1 MARSLTTQDISWFL
15 DLEEKGQLDLN
26 PPYQR
31 KSVWSPRDRRYFI
44 DTILNNYPA
53 PPIFLHKSLNDNG
66 RATYHVVDGKQRL
79 QTIIDFSK
87 NLIRIP
93 DDFSDVNLQ
102 RKRWNDLE
110 RGTRERFW
118 NYVLIVEMLPDT
130 GDAALKNTF
139 ERINRNSR
147 KLTEQEMRHAR
158 YEGWL
163 ITLAEAEAEKQ
174 EWKDFGVVT
183 TARAKRMADV
193 QFISELLYVLLK
205 RKITGFDQDQLNE
218 FYAEYED
225 TSEIPDFVEDDFRA
239 GLEKV
244 KAHFKAVLL
253 ANPGLKDL
261 LKVQSH
267 FYTLW
272 SYFVLQ
278 KARLLADADFVPR
291 YADFMAQVALS
302 ITDELPAA
310 QGDDANAIRQLI
322 VDYAVNARGATTDLA
337 PRTKRLRSLTG
348 FIHGLEAIAENDG
361 PLPATNP
368 PAEAG
373 QEVAAPEAV
382 ANENH

>member
-26 PPYQR
+26 APYQR

-44 DTILNNYPA
+44 DTILNNYAA
-53 PPIFLHKSLNDNG
+53 PPVFLHKSLNDNG

-130 GDAALKNTF
+130 GDAVLKNTF

-158 YEGWL
+158 YDGWL

-183 TARAKRMADV
+183 MARAKRMADV

-205 RKITGFDQDQLNE
+205 RKIAGFDQDQLNE

-225 TSEIPDFVEDDFRA
+225 TSEIADLVEDDFRVE
-239 GLEKV
+239 LEEIKG
-244 KAHFKAVLL
+244 HFKAVLL

-278 KARLLADADFVPR
+278 KARLLPVAEFVPS
-291 YADFMAQVALS
+291 YANFMAKVALAGA
-302 ITDELPAA
+302 DELPPVEGEAA
-310 QGDDANAIRQLI
+310 NIIRQLI
-322 VDYAVNARGATTDLA
+322 LDYAVNARGATTDLA

-348 FIHGLEAIAENDG
+348 FIHGLEAIAENNG
-361 PLPATNP
+361 PPPAANP
-368 PAEAG
+368 LAEAG
-373 QEVAAPEAV
+373 QEAAASEAV
-382 ANENH
+382 ANEDH